1 MRDFLSQF
9 KRDFALLAAAC
20 IVLGLLLLLYPEVS
34 GTIIAV
40 ILALVLA
47 AVGAM
52 HIISY
57 IFRRYPDD
65 IGHMDLVSG
74 LICAGVG
81 IFLFLHP
88 TVLIGLL
95 PTVLGL
101 LLIVDGVIKL
111 QSAIDLARLHTQ
123 RWWVVLILAALSIA
137 LGIIGLLNPFE
148 TMAVLLMFI
157 GGSLVVD
164 GIFDLWTLFSIH
176 RRVKKFRKEMEEA
189 EQNARRKR
197 EAIPVESREEP

>member
-20 IVLGLLLLLYPEVS
+20 IVLGLLLLLYPETS

-40 ILALVLA
+40 IIALVLA

-57 IFRRYPDD
+57 IFRHYPDD

-74 LICAGVG
+74 LICAGAG

-88 TVLIGLL
+88 GVLIGLL

-101 LLIVDGVIKL
+101 LLIADGIIKL
-111 QSAIDLARLHTQ
+111 QSAIDLARLHTP
-123 RWWVVLILAALSIA
+123 RWWIVLILAAASII
-137 LGIIGLLNPFE
+137 LGATALLNPFE

-157 GGSLVVD
+157 GGSLVAD
-164 GIFDLWTLFSIH
+164 GVFDLWTLFSLH
-176 RRVKKFRKEMEEA
+176 RRIKKFRKEMEEM
-189 EQNARRKR
+189 EEKVRRKR
-197 EAIPVESREEP
+197 DAIPVEPRDE